1 MKQILLM
8 LVSVLMLASC
18 SKDKSD
24 LLQIYINGKDTKT
37 TLKSTTDDNDQQKLM
52 TAHEIVT
59 YKSGYIPEGEE
70 KNLAFFG
77 QLFAEDKLAGI
88 SIPIKGEFDVDTI
101 NNRLVMPNNLVI
113 KNGKPIYAWLSERNM
128 YIQILDKNGVS
139 TDTVAY
145 IPNDEMI
152 DAMAYIDELFAKGE
166 LDNDRLS
173 KIFIERFHF
182 YPCTGKQFREQHK
195 AYDMPPEW
203 FHPELE
209 FE

>member
-1 MKQILLM
+1 MRNILLFAFAT
-8 LVSVLMLASC
+8 LLLASC

-24 LLQIYINGKDTKT
+24 LSQVYINGKAAP
-37 TLKSTTDDNDQQKLM
+37 TLKATTDDNDPQKLM
-52 TAHEIVT
+52 TPHEIVT
-59 YKSGYIPEGEE
+59 YNSGYFYDGYERRFE
-70 KNLAFFG
+70 LHG
-77 QLFAEDKLAGI
+77 QLFAEDRTAGNV
-88 SIPIKGEFDVDTI
+88 IPIKGEFDVDTI
-101 NNRLVMPNNLVI
+101 NDRLVMPNNLVI

-128 YIQILDKNGVS
+128 YIQLLNEVGTP